1 MKKKYFILG
10 SILVILI
17 FGIWLYLNFGITCY
31 DGQGSTIYLPKN
43 TLLKNINSTN
53 ASEIGK
59 YFIPPTISSGYI
71 AKTSTNSCGKT
82 ISRVTVE
89 NGKEKN
95 VSQKNFDEFVSNYNT
110 NCENCLFRL
119 SQGGNSLLFIKEY
132 PSGQSYVL
140 ENNNGTLIM
149 QPTDKIANWKTYQ
162 NDQYGF
168 LVKYPPT
175 LKVWENQQSGKAV
188 YGVSFENPLSNQTTA
203 GRKMVF
209 SIFVFNDTTQL
220 QDAFSANSD
229 PYRIRTAQGQVVIDG
244 HQSQKILF
252 EPKSPNDVEATVY
265 LIADKNIAVMFFGT
279 NYHKI
284 SEADMNQILSS
295 FGFTK

>member
-31 DGQGSTIYLPKN
+31 DGQGSTMYLPKN

-59 YFIPPTISSGYI
+59 YFIPPSIFSGYI
-71 AKTSTNSCGKT
+71 AKTSTNSCGKIIT
-82 ISRVTVE
+82 RVIIE
-89 NGKEKN
+89 NEKEKS
-95 VSQKNFDEFVSNYNT
+95 VSQKNFDEFINNYNA
-110 NCENCLFRL
+110 NCESCLFRL
-119 SQGGNSLLFIKEY
+119 SQGGNSPLFIREY

-149 QPTDKIANWKTYQ
+149 EPTDKIANWKTYQ

-175 LKVWENQQSGKAV
+175 LKVWENQQGGKVIYA
-188 YGVSFENPLSNQTTA
+188 VSFENPLADQTSA
-203 GRKMVF
+203 GRKIVF
-209 SIFVFNDTTQL
+209 SISVFN
-220 QDAFSANSD
+220 NSSQMQEEYKSLGLED
-229 PYRIRTAQGQVVIDG
+229 KGEIVIDG
-244 HQSQKILF
+244 HSAKKLF
-252 EPKSPNDVEATVY
+252 RPLSSSNTLTETTVY
-265 LIADKNIAVMFFGT
+265 LIADKSISIHFQGT
-279 NYHKI
+279 SFHKI
-284 SEADMNQILSS
+284 TESDMSQILSS